1 MSVPS
6 EEKRPGGRNKAN
18 KGERGTPRDW
28 RKWRESDDAV
38 IMCTWIHLIFILSVM
53 KSN

>member
-6 EEKRPGGRNKAN
+6 EEKRRPGGRNKAN
-18 KGERGTPRDW
+18 KGERGTLRDW
-28 RKWRESDDAV
+28 GKWQESDDA
-38 IMCTWIHLIFILSVM
+38 IIIHLIFILSVM